1 MSHRATWLVGMEDLL
16 DAIATAQHGP
26 VTRRQ
31 LLAQL
36 SPAQIQGRVADGGM
50 VPVRPGVYRCAG
62 APPTWEQRL
71 LACCLV
77 GDAVASH
84 RSAARLWALGGIPA
98 LRLEVTV
105 PVGRTVRFPG
115 VRAHRSTLLGP
126 EFVTVHRGIPVTTP
140 ARTLIDLSAVA
151 APPRVWEAVGEAL
164 RQRLLTLEELRGCFD
179 LMAGRGRR
187 RVAHFRP
194 VLEARQPGCDPADS
208 ELEARVARWLAAA
221 ALPTPVR
228 QHPVLTEHHRYRV
241 DLAYPDL
248 RIAIELDGW
257 AHHGTR
263 RAFDRDRERG
273 NDLELAGWTV
283 LRFTSRSTRDDVVRV
298 VRAARAAVAASRTVF
313 TPTRS

>member
-1 MSHRATWLVGMEDLL
+1 MDETLDTVATGQYGL
-16 DAIATAQHGP
+16 

-36 SPAQIQGRVADGGM
+36 SRAQVQGRVAEGRL

-62 APPTWEQRL
+62 APPSWEQRL
-71 LACCLV
+71 LAACLA
-77 GDAVASH
+77 GEAVASH
-84 RSAARLWALGGIPA
+84 RSAARLWNLGGIPA

-105 PVGRTVRFPG
+105 PLGRTLRLRG

-126 EFVTVHRGIPVTTP
+126 EWATVHRGIPVTTP

-151 APPRVWEAVGEAL
+151 SPPRVWEAVDQGL
-164 RQRLLTLEELRGCFD
+164 RERLITLEELRACFD

-194 VLEARQPGCDPADS
+194 ILEARQPGYDPGDS
-208 ELEARVARWLAAA
+208 ELEARVTWWLAAA
-221 ALPTPVR
+221 GLPAPVR
-228 QHPVLTEHHRYRV
+228 QHPVLVQDHRYRV

-263 RAFDRDRERG
+263 GAFDHDRERG

-283 LRFTSRSTRDDVVRV
+283 LRFTSRSPRDRVVRV
-298 VRAARAAVAASRTVF
+298 VRAALDAAPSRTLF
-313 TPTRS
+313 TRTAS